1 MPASTPAEAPTLI
14 EDTTIAPV
22 PAARRYGS
30 ARDLCTLWFGG
41 NITLLTVVNGALATT
56 LYGEP
61 LWLTAAGLAAGN
73 LIGAAFVALLS
84 VEGPRLGVPQLVQT
98 RAQFGRYG
106 ALLVIAPAVAMYIGF
121 LAASLM
127 LAGQSLSAVSS
138 HVTADDGIIAM
149 AAVSV
154 AVAVFGYAFIHIFAR
169 AMTFTA
175 GAILLLTFA
184 WIVAAHHLQ
193 PGFWRSGQPSAA
205 GFTGTVAVAALWQF
219 AYAPLACDY
228 SRHLPA
234 GTGSRPVF
242 WTSYTG
248 SALGSTLPMILGA
261 LIGTQSSDVLGGL
274 TTLAHRIVV
283 LVVTILTISMITTS
297 AMNIYSG
304 ALSLINVGQAVFTGW
319 LPRADTRAVLAV
331 VIAALAAVPA
341 IMSQHSLLVSYT
353 NLVLLLMYAVVPWT
367 AINLI
372 DFYLIRRGGYDVRQ
386 FLTRKGGYGRF
397 NVAAVACY
405 AVGIA
410 AAAPFVNTP
419 VYEGPMAVSLKGADI
434 SWLVCL
440 AVVSPL
446 YYLTARMARR
456 RTAVL
461 IADARDS
468 DANQAAQDF
477 TRLSQAG
484 TVAQYQRR
492 FADSG
497 LTQTLNHF
505 DQDYNTLPDSR

>member
-1 MPASTPAEAPTLI
+1 MSVSKPAEAPTLI

-56 LYGEP
+56 LYDEP
-61 LWLTAAGLAAGN
+61 FWLTVVGLTAGN
-73 LIGAAFVALLS
+73 LTGAASVALLS

-121 LAASLM
+121 LAASLV
-127 LAGQSLSAVSS
+127 LAGQSLNAVSG
-138 HVTADDGIIAM
+138 HVTVNDGIIAM

-154 AVAVFGYAFIHIFAR
+154 LVAVFGYAFIHIYAR
-169 AMTFTA
+169 AMTFAA
-175 GAILLLTFA
+175 GAIVLLAFA
-184 WIVAAHHLQ
+184 WIVGAHHLE
-193 PGFWRSGQPSAA
+193 PGFWRSGQPSVA
-205 GFTGTVAVAALWQF
+205 GFMGTVTLAALWQL

-234 GTGSRPVF
+234 GTGFRPAF
-242 WTSYTG
+242 WASYTG
-248 SALGSTLPMILGA
+248 SALGSMLPMILGA

-274 TTLAHRIVV
+274 TILAHRIVV
-283 LVVTILTISMITTS
+283 LVVAILTISMVTTS
-297 AMNIYSG
+297 AMNVYSG

-331 VIAALAAVPA
+331 VIAALAVVPA
-341 IMSQHSLLVSYT
+341 IMSQHNLLVSYT

-372 DFYLIRRGGYDVRQ
+372 DFYLIRRGDYDTRQ
-386 FLTRKGGYGRF
+386 LLARKGGYGRF

-405 AVGIA
+405 LAGIA
-410 AAAPFVNTP
+410 AGVPFVNTP

-456 RTAVL
+456 RAAVP
-461 IADARDS
+461 IAGARD
-468 DANQAAQDF
+468 
-477 TRLSQAG
+477 G
-484 TVAQYQRR
+484 TSMRNVY
-492 FADSG
+492 
-497 LTQTLNHF
+497 LTT
-505 DQDYNTLPDSR
+505 DGYR